1 MYISDISRCHG
12 NGTQIY
18 PVVMETGYIQDI
30 SVIMATGVS
39 YVPLLWQYAWVHF
52 RNIPF
57 LVNRCMTSSLYYI
70 QFNKC
75 ICNLTSEYSF
85 NCGFKIFFDLSDVVC
100 TQVVY
105 ITYNMGNRD
114 LPDIYA
120 HALGPAAL
128 GLEHIYQANP
138 SCPCYNLY
146 IYAKQKHPRCKKSK
160 AKLEAPESYL
170 CKQLKSVNLVK
181 AQAVC

>member
-1 MYISDISRCHG
+1 MYISDISRSHG
-12 NGTQIY
+12 NGIY
-18 PVVMETGYIQDI
+18 SKYIPSSWQRYIPSSWQRGLMSHCCGNMPGYI
-30 SVIMATGVS
+30 SGTF
-39 YVPLLWQYAWVHF
+39 HF
-52 RNIPF
+52 WSIA
-57 LVNRCMTSSLYYI
+57 CMTSSLYCI

-85 NCGFKIFFDLSDVVC
+85 NCGFKIFFDLSDEVY
-100 TQVVY
+100 TKVVY

-128 GLEHIYQANP
+128 GLGHIYQANP

-146 IYAKQKHPRCKKSK
+146 IIIHCAKQ
-160 AKLEAPESYL
+160 L
-170 CKQLKSVNLVK
+170 CYNAMIIINYIQS
-181 AQAVC
+181 Q

>member
-12 NGTQIY
+12 NENQIY
-18 PVVMETGYIQDI
+18 PVVMATGYIQDI
-30 SVIMATGVS
+30 SIVIATGVS
-39 YVPLLWQYAWVHF
+39 YVQLLWQYAWVHF
-52 RNIPF
+52 RSIPF
-57 LVNRCMTSSLYYI
+57 LVNSMYDKFPPYYI

-75 ICNLTSEYSF
+75 ICNLTSTYSF
-85 NCGFKIFFDLSDVVC
+85 NCGFKIFFDLSDVVY

-120 HALGPAAL
+120 HTLGPAAL
-128 GLEHIYQANP
+128 GLGHIYQANP

-146 IYAKQKHPRCKKSK
+146 ICNFSITH
-160 AKLEAPESYL
+160 
-170 CKQLKSVNLVK
+170 
-181 AQAVC
+181 

>member
-1 MYISDISRCHG
+1 MYIFNISRCHG
-12 NGTQIY
+12 NESQIY
-18 PVVMETGYIQDI
+18 SVVMATEYIPSSWQQGSHMSHCCGNMPGNI
-30 SVIMATGVS
+30 SGAF
-39 YVPLLWQYAWVHF
+39 HF
-52 RNIPF
+52 WSIA
-57 LVNRCMTSSLYYI
+57 CMTSSLYYM

-85 NCGFKIFFDLSDVVC
+85 NCGFNFFDLSDVVY

-128 GLEHIYQANP
+128 GLGHIYQVNP

-146 IYAKQKHPRCKKSK
+146 IYIYIYVYIFVSQCVGGSKS
-160 AKLEAPESYL
+160 LTG
-170 CKQLKSVNLVK
+170 V
-181 AQAVC
+181 

>member
-1 MYISDISRCHG
+1 
-12 NGTQIY
+12 
-18 PVVMETGYIQDI
+18 
-30 SVIMATGVS
+30 
-39 YVPLLWQYAWVHF
+39 
-52 RNIPF
+52 
-57 LVNRCMTSSLYYI
+57 MTSSLYFI

-75 ICNLTSEYSF
+75 IYNLASDYTF
-85 NCGFKIFFDLSDVVC
+85 NCGFKIFFDLSDEVY

-128 GLEHIYQANP
+128 GLGHIYQANP

-146 IYAKQKHPRCKKSK
+146 IFATKN
-160 AKLEAPESYL
+160 LSYTYITEVML
-170 CKQLKSVNLVK
+170 YNYYLVTVK
-181 AQAVC
+181 NDNIMLY

>member
-1 MYISDISRCHG
+1 MSHCPGNMPRYIS
-12 NGTQIY
+12 GTF
-18 PVVMETGYIQDI
+18 
-30 SVIMATGVS
+30 
-39 YVPLLWQYAWVHF
+39 HF
-52 RNIPF
+52 WS
-57 LVNRCMTSSLYYI
+57 CMTSSLYYI

-85 NCGFKIFFDLSDVVC
+85 NCGFTIFFDLSDVVY

-128 GLEHIYQANP
+128 GLGHIRI
-138 SCPCYNLY
+138 SG
-146 IYAKQKHPRCKKSK
+146 KS
-160 AKLEAPESYL
+160 LLPML
-170 CKQLKSVNLVK
+170 
-181 AQAVC
+181 